1 MRQGLLTPVLPLG
14 CTPVLALTEDMTLT
28 LAQASSLISSFAQL
42 GASQPKM
49 HAALCARA
57 AQLLQQWLTAASST
71 SQVHTSTLTSASL
84 QLPGSSVSTQSTQQQ
99 QLSAADLS
107 HFASALNLSR
117 QVAAD
122 SKSGILPASAAL
134 LDAIG
139 SAAVSMAPH
148 MDVAGLG
155 EVCWLLH
162 DARHH
167 HPALLSAVSV
177 RAEQLGRDWTLQR
190 AAQEEQQGALGQVP
204 DAAEADQ
211 HDVWAL
217 VKVLAYLN
225 SFDAEC
231 WELLNQVKGKAFT
244 LRVSA
249 VYPCCIADPATC
261 QTCIAVLVL
270 QRVRFLP
277 KSCKLLVTI
286 VHLLKALLN
295 LFTRPPCEGDVA
307 PDVCHCG
314 AAAAGNGRSTQ
325 PH

>member
-1 MRQGLLTPVLPLG
+1 MRQGLLTPVLLLG
-14 CTPVLALTEDMTLT
+14 CTPVLALTEDMTL
-28 LAQASSLISSFAQL
+28 AQASSLIISFAQL

-57 AQLLQQWLTAASST
+57 TQLLQQWLTAASST

-84 QLPGSSVSTQSTQQQ
+84 QLPGSSVSTHSTQQ

-107 HFASALNLSR
+107 RFASALNLSR

-122 SKSGILPASAAL
+122 SKSGILPVSAAL
-134 LDAIG
+134 LDAVG

-167 HPALLSAVSV
+167 HPALLSAASV
-177 RAEQLGRDWTLQR
+177 RAEQLRRDWTLQR

-231 WELLNQVKGKAFT
+231 WELLNQVKGKAVT
-244 LRVSA
+244 LRVSLPLL
-249 VYPCCIADPATC
+249 YRGPCNLSDVHRCACFAT
-261 QTCIAVLVL
+261 
-270 QRVRFLP
+270 
-277 KSCKLLVTI
+277 
-286 VHLLKALLN
+286 
-295 LFTRPPCEGDVA
+295 
-307 PDVCHCG
+307 
-314 AAAAGNGRSTQ
+314 RSI
-325 PH
+325 PS